1 MSKPLSTKISDIED
15 KLAGVRSLNE
25 AIFMA
30 AAGIGDR
37 HHTDAIQTVADI
49 IEKRLIELSD
59 DLEAIREELK

>member
-1 MSKPLSTKISDIED
+1 MSKPLSNKLVDLQD
-15 KLAGVRSLNE
+15 KLYDVRSLNE

-37 HHTDAIQTVADI
+37 NHTEAIQTVVDI
-49 IEKRLIELSD
+49 IEKKLIELSD